1 MTMNRI
7 KVINEPSELVPML
20 RSVDTPVKR
29 DVLKEVTLEW
39 RTADEI
45 EQKFGPEGRDAI
57 IFFEKMKLVE
67 TRWLSKDGGYPEK
80 SYHTYYT
87 SFSINAQWPVYE
99 ISDVLTAAM
108 MSDAEY
114 AGKGRKVL
122 RRHRRVAGTFIDD
135 AQEPGPQVRE
145 DGLPRTQNRTDPR
158 RVIPMSDI
166 WIMRIGH
173 RPQRDKRVTTHVAL
187 SSRALGAK
195 GIYVDTED
203 PVLEENIRSVVQ
215 RFGGDYTIKTGVSW
229 KEAIRDFQGKVVH
242 LTMYGQRVDEAL
254 PKIPRDEDIM
264 IVVGAE
270 KVPAEV
276 YQRADFNVSVG
287 NQPHSEIAA
296 LAIFLDRF
304 TEGKALYADRGG
316 ELEVVP
322 NERGKTV
329 VEHHPE

>member
-1 MTMNRI
+1 M
-7 KVINEPSELVPML
+7 
-20 RSVDTPVKR
+20 
-29 DVLKEVTLEW
+29 
-39 RTADEI
+39 A
-45 EQKFGPEGRDAI
+45 
-57 IFFEKMKLVE
+57 
-67 TRWLSKDGGYPEK
+67 
-80 SYHTYYT
+80 
-87 SFSINAQWPVYE
+87 
-99 ISDVLTAAM
+99 
-108 MSDAEY
+108 
-114 AGKGRKVL
+114 
-122 RRHRRVAGTFIDD
+122 
-135 AQEPGPQVRE
+135 
-145 DGLPRTQNRTDPR
+145 
-158 RVIPMSDI
+158 DI

-215 RFGGDYTIKTGVSW
+215 RFGGDYSIKTGVGW
-229 KEAIRDFQGKVVH
+229 KEVVKDFHGKVVH
-242 LTMYGQRVDEAL
+242 LTMYGLRVDEAL

-264 IVVGAE
+264 IIVGAE
-270 KVPAEV
+270 KVPADV

-304 TEGKALYADRGG
+304 TGGQALYADRGG

-329 VEHHPE
+329 VEHTQ